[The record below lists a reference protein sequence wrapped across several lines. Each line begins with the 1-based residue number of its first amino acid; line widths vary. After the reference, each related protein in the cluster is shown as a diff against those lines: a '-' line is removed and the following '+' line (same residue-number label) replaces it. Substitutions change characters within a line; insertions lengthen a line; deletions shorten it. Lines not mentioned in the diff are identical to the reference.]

1 MHTITI
7 QTHHL
12 LSELIGADAAAKPGK
27 QRQTALLKS
36 IGAGLAAMAIVAFGG
51 CQQFAGKSGIAA
63 VAQPAAAVQTAADVH
78 DGNWISQTHVQAVK
92 TASDVAVAD
101 LSY

>member
-1 MHTITI
+1 MHTI

-12 LSELIGADAAAKPGK
+12 LSDLIGADAAAKPGK
-27 QRQTALLKS
+27 LRQTALLKS
-36 IGAGLAAMAIVAFGG
+36 FGAGLAALAIVGFGG

-63 VAQPAAAVQTAADVH
+63 VVHPAAVVQAAADAH
-78 DGNWISQTHVQAVK
+78 DSNWISQAHVQAVK

>member
-1 MHTITI
+1 MHTI
-7 QTHHL
+7 QSHHL
-12 LSELIGADAAAKPGK
+12 LSDLIGADAAAKLGK

-36 IGAGLAAMAIVAFGG
+36 FGAGLAALAIVGFGG
-51 CQQFAGKSGIAA
+51 CQQFAGKSGVAA
-63 VAQPAAAVQTAADVH
+63 VVQPAAVVQAAADTH
-78 DGNWISQTHVQAVK
+78 DSNWISQAHVQAVK